1 MMNQV
6 ELKQISNG
14 LYDAIQTLIHDN
26 VLESELSIDDSDI
39 LDSILKSLNDVEDY
53 FKSLKEE

>member
-1 MMNQV
+1 MNQV

>member
-1 MMNQV
+1 MNQM

-26 VLESELSIDDSDI
+26 VLESGLSIDDSDI